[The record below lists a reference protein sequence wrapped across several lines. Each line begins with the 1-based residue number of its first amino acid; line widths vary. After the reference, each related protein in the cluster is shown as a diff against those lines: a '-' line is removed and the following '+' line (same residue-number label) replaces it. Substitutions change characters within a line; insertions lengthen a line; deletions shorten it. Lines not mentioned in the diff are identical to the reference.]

1 MIDSTLD
8 FPYGRPIRKR
18 VFAETHEFCAI
29 SVAEFFLRYFGEVN
43 MNQVR
48 LVRAVG
54 LLALA
59 AMAAALIAACSSSSD
74 PEVIIQTVVV
84 EKEVKGDTIVE
95 TVIVKEKGDVIVEK
109 DTVIQTVVVAATEEP
124 EEETFFGLP
133 VPAVPDDVGTAPS
146 PESDAGT
153 VVVRGGLEL
162 RGSGVPGDSSGGMFT
177 SQSVTEKLFM
187 TDEGGNAVG
196 MVAESWDLASDLSKL
211 TVKLK
216 EGVQFHGGF
225 GELTAADVA
234 WAVNMGNPGF
244 NPESATDGGSN
255 WISFL
260 GDNEVVAVD
269 TYTVEFPIAKF
280 DPRWATFILGQSGLG
295 LSITS
300 KAAYDQNGEDWV
312 RDNVIGTGPFEVA
325 TYSRDDVLELS
336 AVSNHHRQTPSID
349 SYVLRAIPDDA
360 VAEAALKTGSVDVS
374 DVALRNMTG
383 LQKAGFEVIG
393 AGAGSF
399 HSISFSG
406 NYWERTHYITGED
419 LGTNFTVRHSLP
431 WVGDPER
438 ESFGNP
444 PEGMTNMERARLVR
458 TALSLA
464 IDRDLIS
471 EVLFAGAAWP
481 NYVYGA
487 DINNP
492 NWQEKWA
499 TPYDVARAKS
509 LLDEAGYPEV
519 DGVRFEMPFFIRI
532 GRGDEEIGTAVAGMW
547 REIGID
553 VQDWKAQYQTYRP
566 NLIGRTAT
574 APWIHSAGAESPQAP
589 WDWPVMGNS
598 ECSRGRGG
606 FNIAI
611 EIRELCEFFDAMSA
625 EGDVAKRNE
634 LRNANVEFLA
644 HWMPV
649 IGTVARPNV
658 ALMNPNKI
666 ASWDMPLS
674 VREAA
679 LHHPEFIVLK

>member
-1 MIDSTLD
+1 MKHIHITRMVALLMVS
-8 FPYGRPIRKR
+8 
-18 VFAETHEFCAI
+18 AI
-29 SVAEFFLRYFGEVN
+29 A
-43 MNQVR
+43 
-48 LVRAVG
+48 
-54 LLALA
+54 
-59 AMAAALIAACSSSSD
+59 AAALAACSSD
-74 PEVIIQTVVV
+74 PETIIQTVVV
-84 EKEVKGDTIVE
+84 EKEVKGDDVIQTVVVE
-95 TVIVKEKGDVIVEK
+95 KEVKGDDVIQTVVVPG
-109 DTVIQTVVVAATEEP
+109 DTVIQTVVVEATAEP

-133 VPAVPDDVGTAPS
+133 LPVVPDDVGTAPA
-146 PESDAGT
+146 PESASGSVAIRAGLDAI
-153 VVVRGGLEL
+153 RA
-162 RGSGVPGDSSGGMFT
+162 SGVPGDSSGGMFT
-177 SQSVTEKLFM
+177 GASVTEKLFM
-187 TDEGGNAVG
+187 TDKGGNAIG
-196 MVAESWDLASDLSKL
+196 LVAESWDLASDLSKL
-211 TVKLK
+211 TVTLK
-216 EGVQFHGGF
+216 QGVQFHDGW
-225 GELTAADVA
+225 GELTAEDVA
-234 WAVNMGNPGF
+234 WAINMGNPGF

-255 WISFL
+255 WISFI
-260 GDNEVVAVD
+260 GNQEVIAVD
-269 TYTVEFPIAKF
+269 TYTVEIPIATF
-280 DPRWATFILGQSGLG
+280 DPRWATFILGQSGLA

-300 KAAYDQNGEDWV
+300 KKAYDDNGESWV
-312 RDNVIGTGPFEVA
+312 RDNVIGTGPYSISD
-325 TYSRDDVLELS
+325 YSRDDFLTLS
-336 AVSNHHRQTPSID
+336 AVQGHHRITPD
-349 SYVLRAIPDDA
+349 ADQVTYRVIPDEA
-360 VAEAALKTGSVDVS
+360 VAEAALKTGSIDVS
-374 DVALRNMTG
+374 EVPLRNMTAM
-383 LQKAGFEVIG
+383 QKAGFQVIG
-393 AGAGSF
+393 SGAGSF

-419 LGTNFTVRHSLP
+419 LGANFTVQHALP

-438 ESFGNP
+438 PDFGNP

-458 TALSLA
+458 TALSHA
-464 IDRDLIS
+464 IDRELIS

-499 TPYDVARAKS
+499 TEYNPELAGQ
-509 LLDEAGYPEV
+509 LLDQAGYPLV
-519 DGVRFEMPFFIRI
+519 DGKRFEMPFFIRI
-532 GRGDEEIGTAVAGMW
+532 GRGDEEIGTAVVGMW
-547 REIGID
+547 RQIGID

-644 HWMPV
+644 EWMPV

-658 ALMNPNKI
+658 ALANPNKI
-666 ASWDMPLS
+666 ESWDMPLS

-679 LHHPEFIVLK
+679 HHHPEFIKLK

>member
-1 MIDSTLD
+1 MKHMHVPRI
-8 FPYGRPIRKR
+8 
-18 VFAETHEFCAI
+18 V
-29 SVAEFFLRYFGEVN
+29 V
-43 MNQVR
+43 
-48 LVRAVG
+48 
-54 LLALA
+54 LLMVS
-59 AMAAALIAACSSSSD
+59 AMAAAMVAACSSD
-74 PEVIIQTVVV
+74 PEVVIQTVVV
-84 EKEVKGDTIVE
+84 EKEVKGDTVVE
-95 TVIVKEKGDVIVEK
+95 TVVVEKEVKGDDVIVEQTVVVEK
-109 DTVIQTVVVAATEEP
+109 EVKGDTVIQTVVVEATPEP

-133 VPAVPDDVGTAPS
+133 LPVVPDDVGTAPAPGS
-146 PESDAGT
+146 ASGE
-153 VVVRGGLEL
+153 VVVRGLLEL

-177 SQSVTEKLFM
+177 AQSVTEKLFM
-187 TDEGGNAVG
+187 TDAGGNAVG

-211 TVKLK
+211 TVTLK
-216 EGVQFHGGF
+216 QGVQFHGGF

-234 WAVNMGNPGF
+234 WALNMGNPGF

-255 WISFL
+255 WISFI
-260 GDNEVVAVD
+260 GNQEVIAVD
-269 TYTVEFPIAKF
+269 TYTVEIPIATF

-300 KAAYDQNGEDWV
+300 KAAFDQNGESWV
-312 RDNVIGTGPFEVA
+312 RDNVIGTGPFQVEN
-325 TYSRDDVLELS
+325 YSRDDVLELA
-336 AVSNHHRQTPSID
+336 AVANHHRQTPEISK
-349 SYVLRAIPDDA
+349 YTVRAIPDDA
-360 VAEAALKTGSVDVS
+360 VAEAALKTGTVDVS
-374 DVALRNMTG
+374 DVALRNMTA
-383 LQKAGFEVIG
+383 LQKAGFQVIG

-419 LGTNFTVRHSLP
+419 LGTNFTVRHALP

-438 ESFGNP
+438 PDFGNP

-458 TALSLA
+458 TALSHA
-464 IDRDLIS
+464 IDRELIS

-492 NWQEKWA
+492 NWQDKWSTEYNPELA
-499 TPYDVARAKS
+499 GE
-509 LLDEAGYPEV
+509 LLDQAGYPLV
-519 DGVRFEMPFFIRI
+519 DGKRFEMPFFIRI
-532 GRGDEEIGTAVAGMW
+532 GRGDEEIGTAVVGMW

-611 EIRELCEFFDAMSA
+611 EIRELCQFFDDMSA
-625 EGDVAKRNE
+625 EGDVAARNE

-649 IGTVARPNV
+649 IGTVARPQV

-679 LHHPEFIVLK
+679 IHHPEFIKLK

>member
-1 MIDSTLD
+1 MHI
-8 FPYGRPIRKR
+8 KR
-18 VFAETHEFCAI
+18 FNKAFA
-29 SVAEFFLRYFGEVN
+29 
-43 MNQVR
+43 
-48 LVRAVG
+48 
-54 LLALA
+54 LLAIT
-59 AMAAALIAACSSSSD
+59 AMAAAAVAACSSD
-74 PEVIIQTVVV
+74 PETIVQTVLVESTVEVQVDRTVEVPVEVEKEVPVDRTVVVQQTVVV
-84 EKEVKGDTIVE
+84 E
-95 TVIVKEKGDVIVEK
+95 
-109 DTVIQTVVVAATEEP
+109 ATAEP

-133 VPAVPDDVGTAPS
+133 LPVIPDDVGEAPS
-146 PESDAGT
+146 PQSGSGE
-153 VVVRGGLEL
+153 VVIRAGLEV

-177 SQSVTEKLFM
+177 AQSVTEKLFM
-187 TDEGGNAVG
+187 TDKGGNAVG
-196 MVAESWDLASDLSKL
+196 MVAESWELASDLSKL

-216 EGVQFHGGF
+216 EGVQFHKGY

-234 WAVNMGNPGF
+234 WAINMGNPGR

-255 WISFL
+255 WISFI
-260 GDNEVVAVD
+260 GDQEVIAVD
-269 TYTVEFPIAKF
+269 TYTVEIPIATF
-280 DPRWATFILGQSGLG
+280 DPRWATFILGQSGLA

-300 KAAYDQNGEDWV
+300 KNAWDTEGETFV
-312 RDNVIGTGPFEVA
+312 RDNVIGTGPFEV
-325 TYSRDDVLELS
+325 TGYSRDDFLEIT
-336 AVSNHHRQTPSID
+336 AVANHHRVTPEVSKVT
-349 SYVLRAIPDDA
+349 YQAIPDDA
-360 VAEAALKTGSVDVS
+360 VAEAALQTGAVDVS
-374 DVALRNMTG
+374 EVSLRNMTG
-383 LQKAGFEVIG
+383 LQAAGFQVVG

-419 LGTNFTVRHSLP
+419 LGTNFTVRHALP

-438 ESFGNP
+438 DDFGNP
-444 PEGMTNMERARLVR
+444 PDGMTNMERARLVR
-458 TALSLA
+458 TALSHA
-464 IDRDLIS
+464 IDRELIA

-492 NWQEKWA
+492 NWQDKWA
-499 TPYDVARAKS
+499 TKYDPDLAES
-509 LLDEAGYPEV
+509 LLDQAGYPR
-519 DGVRFEMPFFIRI
+519 DGDGIRFEMPFFIRI
-532 GRGDEEIGTAVAGMW
+532 GRGDEEIGTAVVGMW

-611 EIRELCEFFDAMSA
+611 EIRELCQFFDDMSA
-625 EGDVAKRNE
+625 EGDVAARNE

-658 ALMNPNKI
+658 ALVNPNKI

-679 LHHPEFIVLK
+679 THHPEFIKLK

>member
-1 MIDSTLD
+1 MKHMHVPRI
-8 FPYGRPIRKR
+8 
-18 VFAETHEFCAI
+18 V
-29 SVAEFFLRYFGEVN
+29 V
-43 MNQVR
+43 
-48 LVRAVG
+48 
-54 LLALA
+54 LLMVS
-59 AMAAALIAACSSSSD
+59 AMAAAMVAACSSD
-74 PEVIIQTVVV
+74 PEVVIQTVVV
-84 EKEVKGDTIVE
+84 EKEVKGDTVVE
-95 TVIVKEKGDVIVEK
+95 TVVVEKEVKGDDVIVEQTVVVEK
-109 DTVIQTVVVAATEEP
+109 EVKGDTVIQTVVVEATPEP

-133 VPAVPDDVGTAPS
+133 LPVVPDDVGTAPAPGS
-146 PESDAGT
+146 ASGE
-153 VVVRGGLEL
+153 VVVRGLLEL

-177 SQSVTEKLFM
+177 AQSVTEKLFM
-187 TDEGGNAVG
+187 TDAGGNAVG

-211 TVKLK
+211 TVTLK
-216 EGVQFHGGF
+216 QGVQFHGGF

-234 WAVNMGNPGF
+234 WALNMGNPGF

-255 WISFL
+255 WISFI
-260 GDNEVVAVD
+260 GNQEVIAVD
-269 TYTVEFPIAKF
+269 TYTVEIPIATF

-300 KAAYDQNGEDWV
+300 KAAFDQNGESWV
-312 RDNVIGTGPFEVA
+312 RDNVIGTGPFQVEN
-325 TYSRDDVLELS
+325 YSRDDVLELA
-336 AVSNHHRQTPSID
+336 AVANHHRQTPEISK
-349 SYVLRAIPDDA
+349 YTVRAIPDDA
-360 VAEAALKTGSVDVS
+360 VAEAALKTGTVDVS
-374 DVALRNMTG
+374 DVALRNMTA
-383 LQKAGFEVIG
+383 LQKAGFQVIG

-419 LGTNFTVRHSLP
+419 LGTNFTVRHALP

-438 ESFGNP
+438 PDFGNP

-458 TALSLA
+458 TALSHA
-464 IDRDLIS
+464 IDRELIS

-492 NWQEKWA
+492 NWQDKWSTEYNPELA
-499 TPYDVARAKS
+499 GE
-509 LLDEAGYPEV
+509 LLDQAGYPLV
-519 DGVRFEMPFFIRI
+519 DGKRFEMPFFIRI
-532 GRGDEEIGTAVAGMW
+532 GRGDEEIGTAVVGMW

-611 EIRELCEFFDAMSA
+611 EIRELCQFFDDMSA
-625 EGDVAKRNE
+625 EGDVAARNE

-658 ALMNPNKI
+658 ALVNPNKI

-679 LHHPEFIVLK
+679 IHHPEFIKLK

>member
-1 MIDSTLD
+1 
-8 FPYGRPIRKR
+8 
-18 VFAETHEFCAI
+18 
-29 SVAEFFLRYFGEVN
+29 
-43 MNQVR
+43 
-48 LVRAVG
+48 
-54 LLALA
+54 
-59 AMAAALIAACSSSSD
+59 
-74 PEVIIQTVVV
+74 
-84 EKEVKGDTIVE
+84 
-95 TVIVKEKGDVIVEK
+95 
-109 DTVIQTVVVAATEEP
+109 
-124 EEETFFGLP
+124 
-133 VPAVPDDVGTAPS
+133 
-146 PESDAGT
+146 
-153 VVVRGGLEL
+153 
-162 RGSGVPGDSSGGMFT
+162 MFT
-177 SQSVTEKLFM
+177 AQSVTEKLFM
-187 TDEGGNAVG
+187 TDAGGNAVG

-211 TVKLK
+211 TVTLK
-216 EGVQFHGGF
+216 QGVQFHGGF

-234 WAVNMGNPGF
+234 WALNMGNPGF

-255 WISFL
+255 WISFI
-260 GDNEVVAVD
+260 GNQEVIAVD
-269 TYTVEFPIAKF
+269 TYTVEIPIATF

-300 KAAYDQNGEDWV
+300 KAAFDQNGESWV
-312 RDNVIGTGPFEVA
+312 RDNVIGTGPFQVEN
-325 TYSRDDVLELS
+325 YSRDDVLELA
-336 AVSNHHRQTPSID
+336 AVANHHRQTPEISK
-349 SYVLRAIPDDA
+349 YTVRAIPDDA
-360 VAEAALKTGSVDVS
+360 VAEAALKTGTVDVS
-374 DVALRNMTG
+374 DVALRNMTA
-383 LQKAGFEVIG
+383 LQKAGFQVIG

-419 LGTNFTVRHSLP
+419 LGTNFTVRHALP

-438 ESFGNP
+438 PDFGNP

-458 TALSLA
+458 TALSHA
-464 IDRDLIS
+464 IDRELIS

-492 NWQEKWA
+492 NWQDKWSTEYNPELA
-499 TPYDVARAKS
+499 GE
-509 LLDEAGYPEV
+509 LLDQAGYPLV
-519 DGVRFEMPFFIRI
+519 DGKRFEMPFFIRI
-532 GRGDEEIGTAVAGMW
+532 GRGDEEIGTAVVGMW

-611 EIRELCEFFDAMSA
+611 EIRELCQFFDDMSA
-625 EGDVAKRNE
+625 EGDVAARNE

-649 IGTVARPNV
+649 IGTVARPQV

-679 LHHPEFIVLK
+679 IHHPEFIKHK

>member
-1 MIDSTLD
+1 MFVVSLVV
-8 FPYGRPIRKR
+8 IR
-18 VFAETHEFCAI
+18 VWNFELYMET
-29 SVAEFFLRYFGEVN
+29 N
-43 MNQVR
+43 MSQIR
-48 LVRAVG
+48 LIRAVG
-54 LLALA
+54 LLALSA
-59 AMAAALIAACSSSSD
+59 IAAAIIAACSSSSE
-74 PEVIIQTVVV
+74 PEVVIQTVVV
-84 EKEVKGDTIVE
+84 EKEVKGDTVTVVE
-95 TVIVKEKGDVIVEK
+95 TVIVKEKGETIIEK
-109 DTVIQTVVVAATEEP
+109 GETVIQTVVVEATAAPIAVEES
-124 EEETFFGLP
+124 FYGLP
-133 VPAVPDDVGTAPS
+133 MPSVPEDVGEAPAPQS
-146 PESDAGT
+146 AAGEI
-153 VVVRGGLEL
+153 VVRGGLEL

-177 SQSVTEKLFM
+177 GVSVTEKLFM
-187 TDEGGNAVG
+187 TDEGGNSVG
-196 MVAESWDLASDLSKL
+196 QVAESWELADDLSSL
-211 TVKLK
+211 SIKLK

-234 WAVNMGNPGF
+234 WATNMGNPGY
-244 NPESATDGGSN
+244 NPSSATDGGSN
-255 WISFL
+255 WVNFL
-260 GDNEVVAVD
+260 GDNEVVASD
-269 TYTVEFPIAKF
+269 TYTVKYTIDSF

-300 KAAYDQNGEDWV
+300 SAAYNEKGEDWV

-325 TYSRDDVLELS
+325 KYSRDDVLELN
-336 AVSNHHRQTPSID
+336 AVKDHHRKTPAID
-349 SYVLRAIPDDA
+349 KYILRAIPDDA
-360 VAEAALKTGSVDVS
+360 VAEAALQTGSVDIS
-374 DVALRNMTG
+374 DVALRNMTA
-383 LQKAGFEVIG
+383 LQEAGFTVIG

-406 NYWERTHYITGED
+406 NYWERTHYKTGED

-444 PEGMTNMERARLVR
+444 PEGMTNMERARHVR

-492 NWQEKWA
+492 NWQDKWA
-499 TPYDVARAKS
+499 TPYDPKRAEAM
-509 LLDEAGYPEV
+509 LDEAGYHRND
-519 DGVRFEMPFFIRI
+519 DGIRFEMPFFIRI

-611 EIRELCEFFDAMSA
+611 EIRELCEFYDAMVA
-625 EGDVAKRNE
+625 EGDIDKRIE
-634 LRNANVEFLA
+634 LRNENVEFLA

-658 ALMNPNKI
+658 ALANPNKL

>member
-1 MIDSTLD
+1 MKHMHVSRI
-8 FPYGRPIRKR
+8 
-18 VFAETHEFCAI
+18 
-29 SVAEFFLRYFGEVN
+29 VA
-43 MNQVR
+43 
-48 LVRAVG
+48 
-54 LLALA
+54 LLMVS
-59 AMAAALIAACSSSSD
+59 AMAAAMLAACSSD
-74 PEVIIQTVVV
+74 PEVVIQTVVVEKEVQGETVVETVVV
-84 EKEVKGDTIVE
+84 EKEVKGDTVVE
-95 TVIVKEKGDVIVEK
+95 TVVVEK
-109 DTVIQTVVVAATEEP
+109 EVKGDTVIQTVVVEATAEP

-133 VPAVPDDVGTAPS
+133 LPVVPDDVGVAPQPDS
-146 PESDAGT
+146 ADGS
-153 VVVRGGLEL
+153 VVVRGQLEL

-177 SQSVTEKLFM
+177 GQSVTEKLFM
-187 TDEGGNAVG
+187 TDAGGNAVG
-196 MVAESWDLASDLSKL
+196 QVAESWELASDLSKL
-211 TVKLK
+211 TVTLK
-216 EGVQFHGGF
+216 QGVQFHGGF

-234 WAVNMGNPGF
+234 WSLNMGNPGF

-255 WISFL
+255 WISFI
-260 GDNEVVAVD
+260 GNQEVLAVD
-269 TYTVEFPIAKF
+269 TYTVEIPIATF
-280 DPRWATFILGQSGLG
+280 DPRWSTFILGQSGLG

-300 KAAYDQNGEDWV
+300 KAAYDQNGESWV
-312 RDNVIGTGPFEVA
+312 RDNVIGTGPFSVA
-325 TYSRDDVLELS
+325 NYSRDDILELD
-336 AVSNHHRQTPSID
+336 AVQNHHRKTPSI
-349 SYVLRAIPDDA
+349 SNYTVRAIPDDA
-360 VAEAALKTGSVDVS
+360 VAEAALKTGAVDVS
-374 DVALRNMTG
+374 QVALRNMTA
-383 LQKAGFEVIG
+383 LQAAGFQVIG

-406 NYWERTHYITGED
+406 NYWERTHYITGDD
-419 LGTNFTVRHSLP
+419 LGANFTVRHSLP

-438 ESFGNP
+438 PDFGNP

-458 TALSLA
+458 TALSHA
-464 IDRDLIS
+464 IDRELIS
-471 EVLFAGAAWP
+471 DVLFAGAAWP

-499 TPYDVARAKS
+499 TKYDPDLAGE
-509 LLDEAGYPEV
+509 LLDQAGYPLV
-519 DGVRFEMPFFIRI
+519 DGKRFEMPFFIRI
-532 GRGDEEIGTAVAGMW
+532 GRGDEEIGTAVVGMW

-611 EIRELCEFFDAMSA
+611 EIRELCEFFDQMSA
-625 EGDVAKRNE
+625 EGDVAARNE
-634 LRNANVEFLA
+634 LRNANVEFLS

-649 IGTVARPNV
+649 IGTVAAPQV

-679 LHHPEFIVLK
+679 THHPEFIVLK

>member
-1 MIDSTLD
+1 MKHMHVSRI
-8 FPYGRPIRKR
+8 
-18 VFAETHEFCAI
+18 
-29 SVAEFFLRYFGEVN
+29 VA
-43 MNQVR
+43 
-48 LVRAVG
+48 
-54 LLALA
+54 LLMVS
-59 AMAAALIAACSSSSD
+59 AMAAAMLAACSSD
-74 PEVIIQTVVV
+74 PEVVIQTVVVEKEVQGETVVETVVV
-84 EKEVKGDTIVE
+84 EKEVKGDTVVE
-95 TVIVKEKGDVIVEK
+95 TVVVEK
-109 DTVIQTVVVAATEEP
+109 EVKGDTVIQTVVVEATAEP

-133 VPAVPDDVGTAPS
+133 LPVVPDDVGVAPQPDS
-146 PESDAGT
+146 ADGS
-153 VVVRGGLEL
+153 VVVRGQLEL

-177 SQSVTEKLFM
+177 GQSVTEKLFM
-187 TDEGGNAVG
+187 TDAGGNAVG
-196 MVAESWDLASDLSKL
+196 QVAESWVLASDLSKL
-211 TVKLK
+211 TVTLK
-216 EGVQFHGGF
+216 QGVQFHGGF

-234 WAVNMGNPGF
+234 WSLNMGNPGF

-255 WISFL
+255 WISFI
-260 GDNEVVAVD
+260 GNQEVLAVD
-269 TYTVEFPIAKF
+269 TYTVEIPIATF
-280 DPRWATFILGQSGLG
+280 DPRWSTFILGQSGLG

-300 KAAYDQNGEDWV
+300 KAAYDQNGESWV
-312 RDNVIGTGPFEVA
+312 RDNVIGTGPFSVA
-325 TYSRDDVLELS
+325 NYSRDDILELD
-336 AVSNHHRQTPSID
+336 AVQNHHRKTPSI
-349 SYVLRAIPDDA
+349 SNYTVRAIPDDA
-360 VAEAALKTGSVDVS
+360 VAEAALKTGAVDVS
-374 DVALRNMTG
+374 QVALRNMTA
-383 LQKAGFEVIG
+383 LQAAGFQVIG

-406 NYWERTHYITGED
+406 NYWERTHYITGDD
-419 LGTNFTVRHSLP
+419 LGANFTVRHSLP

-438 ESFGNP
+438 PDFGNP

-458 TALSLA
+458 TALSHA
-464 IDRDLIS
+464 IDRELIS
-471 EVLFAGAAWP
+471 DVLFAGAAWP

-499 TPYDVARAKS
+499 TKYDPDLAGE
-509 LLDEAGYPEV
+509 LLDQAGYPLV
-519 DGVRFEMPFFIRI
+519 DGKRFEMPFFIRI
-532 GRGDEEIGTAVAGMW
+532 GRGDEEIGTAVVGMW

-611 EIRELCEFFDAMSA
+611 EIRELCEFFDQMSA
-625 EGDVAKRNE
+625 EGDVAARNE
-634 LRNANVEFLA
+634 LRDANVEFLS

-649 IGTVARPNV
+649 IGTVAAPQV

-679 LHHPEFIVLK
+679 THHPEFIVLK